1 MHKYTHTA
9 FNSTFYLPKYFC
21 TISILGVLEK
31 ARIWLFFKIVSQNFW
46 NWSNFEE
53 HTLVYQIVW
62 HLLGTWY
69 RKGKWTADH
78 VNGGAEG
85 NLEHQP
91 QHTSKI
97 KINAWLFIFFRKIK
111 IKIKRKSHSWGEGSH
126 SSWSCQTWGEEWECS
141 WQRLCPCLPGCR
153 PTASEWGGQNR
164 VLVTTAP
171 TLKKKKEGSG
181 SGPGSASTAQAGT
194 WYPGPRR
201 PEAPGPTGRAMGLWG
216 LLVPSGEW
224 RPYILQGIDVW

>member
-31 ARIWLFFKIVSQNFW
+31 ARIWLFFKIVSQIFW

-53 HTLVYQIVW
+53 HTLVYLIIW
-62 HLLGTWY
+62 HLLGIWY

-91 QHTSKI
+91 QQAIKI
-97 KINAWLFIFFRKIK
+97 KINAWLFIFFRKKK
-111 IKIKRKSHSWGEGSH
+111 IYIYRKEESFLRWGIT
-126 SSWSCQTWGEEWECS
+126 QF
-141 WQRLCPCLPGCR
+141 LKLPGLGR
-153 PTASEWGGQNR
+153 RVR
-164 VLVTTAP
+164 VLLAEAMPLLTRMQTYCLWMGRAKQGTGKHSTNP
-171 TLKKKKEGSG
+171 KKKKKRRE
-181 SGPGSASTAQAGT
+181 
-194 WYPGPRR
+194 WIRPR
-201 PEAPGPTGRAMGLWG
+201 
-216 LLVPSGEW
+216 VS
-224 RPYILQGIDVW
+224 